1 MLQLCRHETATCRQR
16 SNSTSA
22 STATLTGEKK
32 KFFSTI
38 LVLVIFAVVSIAYK
52 DRYLTRAQ
60 QLLVIRSTS
69 ISISTRYS
77 QSSEYS
83 LTCDAECQ
91 RFRSL
96 IANKSSW
103 PEGKP
108 RAAVVML
115 LGRKTAEN
123 RNIGVHLFTGGF
135 ASFAYH
141 FDRHFNDHY
150 RYPLVIFY
158 EQLYI
163 NQTELKRLRN
173 MTRSDVFYQPVFFSL
188 PPFVNLST
196 PLESCLERRSQG
208 VGYVLV
214 PCTNQCIRISL
225 ALRC

>member
-1 MLQLCRHETATCRQR
+1 MLQLSRHETATCRQR
-16 SNSTSA
+16 SKSTSA
-22 STATLTGEKK
+22 STATLTVDKK

-38 LVLVIFAVVSIAYK
+38 LVLVIFAVVSVAYK

-77 QSSEYS
+77 QSSDS
-83 LTCDAECQ
+83 SQTCDAECQ

-123 RNIGVHLFTGGF
+123 RNIGGF
-135 ASFAYH
+135 GSFAYH

-188 PPFVNLST
+188 PPFINLST